1 MCTGRL
7 GWQTV
12 CFRRPNYKERLFKVD
27 INLVDILEVDAKK
40 QVENGLINPS
50 T

>member
-12 CFRRPNYKERLFKVD
+12 CFRVPNYKDRLYKVN
-27 INLVDILEVDAKK
+27 INLVDILEINAEK
-40 QVENGLINPS
+40 QVLDNNRK
-50 T
+50 